1 MLKDFKN
8 DFEKAQALQNVAV
21 SIAIGDKNSGRSYS
35 LLRQYFV
42 GNTTLKDLLPEFIRI
57 NRESDQ
63 FWQYIKHKFSSWNE
77 RRTYIWNEFSTLLE
91 YLEKGTNPID
101 ENTSKLLKEFDE
113 ANVHAVWQ
121 KALERRTA
129 DPEGAITLARTLLE
143 TICKHILDAKGIS
156 YGADVELHALYKL
169 TANELNLAASQH
181 TEDVFK
187 QILGGCAGIVSG
199 LGTLRNRLGD
209 AHGQG
214 KNPVKPAPRHAELAV
229 NIAGAM
235 SLFLVSTWQEK
246 NNTTQ

>member
-8 DFEKAQALQNVAV
+8 DFEKAQALQNVTV
-21 SIAIGDKNSGRSYS
+21 SIATGDKNSGQLYRV
-35 LLRQYFV
+35 LRQYFIEKAI
-42 GNTTLKDLLPEFIRI
+42 LKNLLPEFIRT
-57 NRESDQ
+57 NREPDQ
-63 FWQYIKHKFSSWNE
+63 FWQYIKYKFSSYAE
-77 RRTYIWNEFSTLLE
+77 RRAYIWNEFSALLE
-91 YLEKGTNPID
+91 HLENGTNPID

-113 ANVHAVWQ
+113 ANVHAVWK
-121 KALERRTA
+121 KALERRTT
-129 DPEGAITLARTLLE
+129 DPEGAITIARTLLE
-143 TICKHILDAKGIS
+143 TICKHILDTKGIS

-169 TANELNLAASQH
+169 TATELNLAASQH

-187 QILGGCAGIVSG
+187 QILGGCAGIVNG

-246 NNTTQ
+246 K